1 MSSYGVSLRSL
12 GYRVNRLFHTA
23 HASPAAFYTSCTP
36 CTRGLGGRCDGPA
49 WCGAVYAG
57 LRFGSIAGVTSHF
70 FAYLARMKF
79 IQRWGLMRNTRPENT
94 QEHSLQV
101 AMIAHALA
109 VIGNRKFGKDL
120 DPNRTALLAVYHDA
134 EEVITG
140 DVPTPIKYF
149 NPTIKEALFDI
160 ETVARTRLL
169 AMLPEE
175 LQSDYN
181 DLFFHE
187 EQDAA
192 AWRVVKQADKVSAY
206 LKCIEESKAGNE
218 EFQKAEQ
225 SILKELERD
234 PDPALVYF
242 LETFVPSFRLTLDE
256 LN

>member
-1 MSSYGVSLRSL
+1 MASCVCLVSRAVSRLHALRPS
-12 GYRVNRLFHTA
+12 V
-23 HASPAAFYTSCTP
+23 
-36 CTRGLGGRCDGPA
+36 
-49 WCGAVYAG
+49 GAP
-57 LRFGSIAGVTSHF
+57 FGSIDGVTSHF
-70 FAYLARMKF
+70 FAYLSRMKF
-79 IQRWGLMRNTRPENT
+79 IQRWGLMRNTRLENT

-109 VIGNRKFGKDL
+109 VIGNRKFGANV

-149 NPTIKEALFDI
+149 NPTIKDALFDI
-160 ETVARTRLL
+160 ETVARSRLL
-169 AMLPEE
+169 AMLPED
-175 LQSDYN
+175 LRDDYS

-187 EQDAA
+187 EEDSA
-192 AWRVVKQADKVSAY
+192 AWRVVKRADKLSAY

-225 SILKELERD
+225 SIRAELEKD
-234 PDPALVYF
+234 DDPALKYF
-242 LETFVPSFRLTLDE
+242 LQTFVPSFRLTLDE

>member
-1 MSSYGVSLRSL
+1 MSLRT
-12 GYRVNRLFHTA
+12 GGVRVNGLFHNLQ
-23 HASPAAFYTSCTP
+23 SGFAAFP
-36 CTRGLGGRCDGPA
+36 TRGAARA
-49 WCGAVYAG
+49 SARGA
-57 LRFGSIAGVTSHF
+57 LRYDDVVTSHF

-101 AMIAHALA
+101 AMIAHGLA
-109 VIGNRKFGKDL
+109 VIGNRRYGGNV
-120 DPNRTALLAVYHDA
+120 DPDRTALLAVFHDA

-149 NPTIKEALFDI
+149 NPSIKEALFDI
-160 ETVARTRLL
+160 ETVARKRLL

-175 LQSDYN
+175 LREDYN
-181 DLFFHE
+181 DLFFHQE
-187 EQDAA
+187 RDEA
-192 AWRVVKQADKVSAY
+192 AWRVVKQADKICAY
-206 LKCIEESKAGNE
+206 LKCLEEAKAGNE

-225 SILKELERD
+225 SILKELQQD
-234 PDPALVYF
+234 PDPAPRYF

>member
-1 MSSYGVSLRSL
+1 ME
-12 GYRVNRLFHTA
+12 
-23 HASPAAFYTSCTP
+23 
-36 CTRGLGGRCDGPA
+36 
-49 WCGAVYAG
+49 
-57 LRFGSIAGVTSHF
+57 GVTSHF
-70 FAYLARMKF
+70 FAYLSRMKF
-79 IQRWGLMRNTRPENT
+79 IQRWGLMRNTRLENT

-109 VIGNRKFGKDL
+109 VIGNRKFGRDV
-120 DPNRTALLAVYHDA
+120 DPNRTALLAVFHDA

-160 ETVARTRLL
+160 EKVARTRLL

-175 LQSDYN
+175 LRDEYH

-187 EQDAA
+187 EEDAD
-192 AWRVVKQADKVSAY
+192 AWRLVKQADKICAY

-225 SILKELERD
+225 TILKELEGD
-234 PDPALVYF
+234 DDPALHYF